1 MRMHVII
8 WLCDLWEWQI
18 LRFCGAPVRLQ
29 WQKSGC
35 RAAGIIWV
43 PEALAVWDVR
53 AHQGNRACLH
63 FADSPPTPPPPALP
77 AQPQAPNGFPKPEKR
92 VQLPQQPAAGP
103 RSIAEW
109 EAHRIC
115 PSVQGGGRQARD
127 HGPNHQPRPRLDPAQ
142 RCTSGSVPTRALVA
156 NAIACAQREQEQRD
170 SLSQTLRAV
179 RSEHQQ
185 ASTIIER
192 LQQRNED
199 LQRQLSL
206 AQSSERS
213 AKSSLRSA
221 ESSARSLREEMLR
234 LKTTVQQVRT
244 SCANDV
250 RKRDVQ
256 IQRLKSHLTAQQ
268 RGNRTGLVGASI
280 TITPGSTGSG
290 PTSMG
295 KSEDMPNVEDAECSL
310 KQETTEF
317 LTQLSQG
324 LSDENDN
331 LIGLVRSTLATLR
344 ELQGMPELG
353 HSESDP
359 EEGHENTEDSDAHM
373 MHALPTSYEALATD
387 MDHVLDNLRSL
398 LTNPN
403 FVSITEVE
411 TREEEII
418 KLREGWEKMEAR
430 WRDVVT
436 MMQGWRQR
444 MMDSGDTITL
454 DELKMGLGPGEMLA
468 PVAEE
473 DEEEEFDSEV
483 DMEDEDM
490 DDIEE
495 EPELPSP
502 EKPVPHERKTD
513 LFDIKLEPTPH
524 HALRESDGN
533 TRSPRKV
540 IFAPS
545 SRSTPSH
552 NVSTDEN
559 ASEVDLIKS
568 DSRRSSR
575 PSSRPTSRPAST
587 NKPPPSATR
596 NEPQPVSEKQG
607 RPTIR
612 ESGIPRSVRFLIPSS
627 ITRRQS
633 YSDTTLDRQ
642 NEPNTPNTP
651 KYVFTHNEI
660 YID

>member
-1 MRMHVII
+1 MDSQSLKSASSYLNNLLLARGLLRNGKPIEFAHPSKAEGGKQETMAQII
-8 WLCDLWEWQI
+8 NLVHDLI
-18 LRFCGAPVRLQ
+18 LR
-29 WQKSGC
+29 
-35 RAAGIIWV
+35 
-43 PEALAVWDVR
+43 
-53 AHQGNRACLH
+53 
-63 FADSPPTPPPPALP
+63 
-77 AQPQAPNGFPKPEKR
+77 
-92 VQLPQQPAAGP
+92 
-103 RSIAEW
+103 
-109 EAHRIC
+109 
-115 PSVQGGGRQARD
+115 RD
-127 HGPNHQPRPRLDPAQ
+127 
-142 RCTSGSVPTRALVA
+142 
-156 NAIACAQREQEQRD
+156 REQEQRD

-444 MMDSGDTITL
+444 MMDGGDTITL

-612 ESGIPRSVRFLIPSS
+612 ESGIPRSTRKRRSSPLPHEDEPSPKLTVQEKLAIAAQEAEEAAAS
-627 ITRRQS
+627 VAAAKAEEESKQQIEEIAAIEENENINIRARRTPRRS
-633 YSDTTLDRQ
+633 NVKGRAKRRKSTLSPEELEALMGLAD
-642 NEPNTPNTP
+642 
-651 KYVFTHNEI
+651 
-660 YID
+660 